1 MTRRRGIS
9 MVEVTIS
16 MVIVSIMSMGVIQM
30 TAVSARTRALSTDR
44 VRGLALANDL
54 LAEIQTKHWADPI
67 GGVGSFGVGA
77 GEYDGTTR
85 TAYNDVD
92 DYDGWK
98 QSPPL
103 EIDGNPVPG
112 FDGWTRSVNV
122 EYALVSGGDV
132 VTSGSFETGK
142 LITVTVLR
150 NGRLI
155 AEVSAYRSLAWDGAE
170 QQARPP
176 SGEVIQ

>member
-1 MTRRRGIS
+1 MIWRRGIS

-92 DYDGWK
+92 DYEGWK

-103 EIDGNPVPG
+103 EIDGDPIPG
-112 FDGWTRSVNV
+112 FDGWTRSVKV

-155 AEVSAYRSLAWDGAE
+155 AEVSAYRSLAWDDAE
-170 QQARPP
+170 QQAFPA
-176 SGEVIQ
+176 SGEVIE

>member
-1 MTRRRGIS
+1 MNLRRGIS
-9 MVEVTIS
+9 LVEVTIS

-30 TAVSARTRALSTDR
+30 TGVSARTRALSTDR

-54 LAEIQTKHWADPI
+54 LAEIQTRHWADPV
-67 GGVGSFGVGA
+67 GGPTSFGTGVG
-77 GEYDGTTR
+77 EIDGKTR
-85 TAYNDVD
+85 TLLNDVD
-92 DYDGWK
+92 DYNGWK

-103 EIDGNPVPG
+103 EIDGDEIPG
-112 FDGWTRSVNV
+112 FDGWTRAVTV
-122 EYALVSGGDV
+122 EYAAVSGNTV

-155 AEVSAYRSLAWDGAE
+155 AEVSAFRALAWDQAEAGAL
-170 QQARPP
+170 PP
-176 SGEVIQ
+176 TGEVIE